1 MAELTYDPTPA
12 DQPEFSDEELDSL
25 AVGEQMMQAQDQ
37 LLAGKYEN
45 AEQLEK
51 AYIELQ
57 SKLGER
63 SPSESESGE
72 VSDSLEEAEYEAE
85 EEELQEEVE
94 WTEAAQ
100 VISNAAQEYAETG
113 ELSAE
118 MMQEFANMS
127 SQDLVEAYVNY
138 FAEEQDTPDLTDGQ
152 VNQIKNFA
160 GGEEAYGELV
170 GWAAENMDSQY
181 LEAYNAMVDSANPA
195 VIQLALAGL
204 MATYQETNGYEG
216 RMLSGRAAQESS
228 LPVFR
233 SQAEVVA
240 AMSDPRYDSDPAY
253 RQDVYDALERS
264 NLQY

>member
-12 DQPEFSDEELDSL
+12 DQGEFSAEELDSL
-25 AVGEQMMQAQDQ
+25 AVGEQMMAAEEQ

-45 AEQLEK
+45 AQQLEK

-63 SPSESESGE
+63 TETESEPGE
-72 VSDSLEEAEYEAE
+72 VQSDAEETEYEEEEEEAE
-85 EEELQEEVE
+85 VSF
-94 WTEAAQ
+94 AAQ
-100 VISNAAQEYAETG
+100 QIYSASQEFAENGQISPET
-113 ELSAE
+113 
-118 MMQEFANMS
+118 MQEFSKLS
-127 SQDLVEAYVNY
+127 SEELVQAYIENFSQPQEVDLS
-138 FAEEQDTPDLTDGQ
+138 EQQ

-160 GGEEAYGELV
+160 GGDDAYGELI
-170 GWAAENMDSQY
+170 GWAADNMDAQY
-181 LEAYNAMVDSANPA
+181 NEAFNSLVDTGNLPA
-195 VIQLALAGL
+195 IQLAVAGL

-233 SQAEVVA
+233 SQAEVVQ
-240 AMSDPRYDSDPAY
+240 AMSDPRYDNDPAY
-253 RQDVYDALERS
+253 RQDVYEALDRS

>member
-12 DQPEFSDEELDSL
+12 DQGEFSAEELDSL
-25 AVGEQMMQAQDQ
+25 AVGEQMMQAEEQ

-45 AEQLEK
+45 AEQLER

-63 SPSESESGE
+63 SQTEQESEGE
-72 VSDSLEEAEYEAE
+72 SPEEVEYE

-100 VISNAAQEYAETG
+100 VISDAAAEYAETG

-138 FAEEQDTPDLTDGQ
+138 FAEEQEPADLSDGQ

-160 GGEEAYGELV
+160 GGEEAYGELI

-195 VIQLALAGL
+195 VIQLAVAGL

-216 RMLSGRAAQESS
+216 RMLSGRAAYESS

-253 RQDVYDALERS
+253 RQDVFEALDRS

>member
-12 DQPEFSDEELDSL
+12 DQGEFSAEELDSL

-45 AEQLEK
+45 AEQLER

-63 SPSESESGE
+63 TQSESESDE
-72 VSDSLEEAEYEAE
+72 VSNSLEEAEYEAE
-85 EEELQEEVE
+85 EEETE
-94 WTEAAQ
+94 WSEAAAA
-100 VISNAAQEYAETG
+100 IANAAQEFGQTG
-113 ELSAE
+113 EISAE
-118 MMQEFANMS
+118 QMEQFNQMS
-127 SQDLVEAYVNY
+127 STDLVEAYLEY
-138 FAEEQDTPDLTDGQ
+138 FAGEVEETPDLTDGQ

-160 GGEEAYGELV
+160 GGEEAYSQLIT
-170 GWAAENMDSQY
+170 WAADNVDSQY
-181 LEAYNAMVDSANPA
+181 LEAYNSMIDSANPA
-195 VIQLALAGL
+195 VIQLAVAGL
-204 MATYQETNGYEG
+204 MATYQESNGYEG

-233 SQAEVVA
+233 SQAEVVQ
-240 AMSDPRYDSDPAY
+240 AMSDPRYDNDPAY

>member
-12 DQPEFSDEELDSL
+12 DQGEFSAEELDSL
-25 AVGEQMMQAQDQ
+25 AVGEQMMQAQEQ

-63 SPSESESGE
+63 SSTEQEPEGDAPEE
-72 VSDSLEEAEYEAE
+72 VEQ

-94 WTEAAQ
+94 WSDAA
-100 VISNAAQEYAETG
+100 VAIANAAGQYNETG
-113 ELSAE
+113 EISDE
-118 MMQEFANMS
+118 MMQQLSQMS
-127 SQDLVEAYVNY
+127 SEELVQAYVDY
-138 FAEEQDTPDLTDGQ
+138 FADDIPAPDLSVQ
-152 VNQIKNFA
+152 EVNQIKNFA
-160 GGEEAYGELV
+160 GGEDSYNELV
-170 GWAAENMDSQY
+170 GWAAENMDSSY
-181 LEAYNAMVDSANPA
+181 LEAFNGLVDSGDLPT
-195 VIQLALAGL
+195 IQLAVAGL

-216 RMLSGRAAQESS
+216 RMLSGTAAQESS

-240 AMSDPRYDSDPAY
+240 AMSDPRYDTDPAY
-253 RQDVYDALERS
+253 RQDVYEALDRS

>member
-12 DQPEFSDEELDSL
+12 DQGEFSAEELDSL
-25 AVGEQMMQAQDQ
+25 AVGEQMMQAQEQ

-63 SPSESESGE
+63 SSTEQEPEGDAPEE
-72 VSDSLEEAEYEAE
+72 VEYE

-94 WTEAAQ
+94 WSDAA
-100 VISNAAQEYAETG
+100 VAIANAAGQYNETG
-113 ELSAE
+113 EISDE
-118 MMQEFANMS
+118 MMQQLSQMS
-127 SQDLVEAYVNY
+127 SEELVQAYVEH
-138 FAEEQDTPDLTDGQ
+138 FADDIPAPDLSVQ
-152 VNQIKNFA
+152 EVNQIKNFA
-160 GGEEAYGELV
+160 GGEDSYNELV
-170 GWAAENMDSQY
+170 GWAAENMDSSY
-181 LEAYNAMVDSANPA
+181 LEAFNGLVDSGDLPT
-195 VIQLALAGL
+195 IQLAVAGL

-216 RMLSGRAAQESS
+216 RMLSGTAAQDTS

-240 AMSDPRYDSDPAY
+240 AMSDPRYDTDPAY
-253 RQDVYDALERS
+253 RQDVYEALDRS